1 MLESLLSCNII
12 YIMVFFMKVTTMCFL
27 FLPNILHCE
36 LHVAGKNVLYCYNGS
51 SVSKTLLNESMI
63 SKARLLD
70 VYVSDRNLI

>member
-1 MLESLLSCNII
+1 MLESLLSCTYLYYGIFYEGHNN
-12 YIMVFFMKVTTMCFL
+12 VLL

-36 LHVAGKNVLYCYNGS
+36 LHVAGKNVLYYIGS
-51 SVSKTLLNESMI
+51 SVSKTSLNESMI